1 VAPGAGDD
9 RLRIT
14 SRKYMDNLL
23 ALWDRNTGAM
33 RKTAV
38 WKQLRDDAL
47 LFGADVLIVDTL
59 ADTFGGSEI
68 DRTQVNS
75 FIKSCLGRLAEEAGA
90 TVIALGHPSVAG
102 RTEGRSG
109 STAWSNAARSRL
121 FLRYPKGKETG
132 NWRELEGMK
141 LNYGPKGNQIRL
153 EWKAGAFS
161 AWGKPR
167 GQEIGLNAFEG
178 SVGPVAQALPAVEDI
193 AERAVLECL
202 SWAEAEQLPLSLKER
217 SPTYAPKI
225 LKAHYGRALDMLK
238 LSDVHDAI
246 TELQRRNVI
255 RLASWWTSDRNRATG
270 FVVVPAGA
278 LD

>member
-1 VAPGAGDD
+1 
-9 RLRIT
+9 
-14 SRKYMDNLL
+14 
-23 ALWDRNTGAM
+23 
-33 RKTAV
+33 
-38 WKQLRDDAL
+38 
-47 LFGADVLIVDTL
+47 
-59 ADTFGGSEI
+59 
-68 DRTQVNS
+68 
-75 FIKSCLGRLAEEAGA
+75 
-90 TVIALGHPSVAG
+90 VIALGHPSVAG

-167 GQEIGLNAFEG
+167 GQEIDLNALKG
-178 SVGPVAQALPAVEDI
+178 SEAPSAPSLPAVEDI

-202 SWAEAEQLPLSLKER
+202 SWAEADQMPLNLAPTSK
-217 SPTYAPKI
+217 TYAPKI
-225 LKAHYGRALDMLK
+225 LKLHYGQALDMLK
-238 LSDVHDAI
+238 LEDIEAAI
-246 TELQRRNVI
+246 VALQKRGVI
-255 RLASWWTSDRNRATG
+255 RITSWAGASRHRVSG
-270 FVVVPAGA
+270 FAIVPAGA